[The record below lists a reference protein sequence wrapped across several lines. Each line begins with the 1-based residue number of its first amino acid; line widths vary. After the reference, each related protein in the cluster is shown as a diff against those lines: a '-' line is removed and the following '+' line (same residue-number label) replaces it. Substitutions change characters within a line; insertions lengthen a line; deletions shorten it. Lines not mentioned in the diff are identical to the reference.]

1 MSYSVK
7 ETEGTYVILEK
18 DSETT
23 IEIKGDEKKARDVCR
38 KLNLGSGFNGWTPS
52 FLARSML

>member
-7 ETEGTYVILEK
+7 ETEGMYVILEK

-52 FLARSML
+52 FLAKTYG